1 MKTSNKVK
9 ITNLTTWI
17 MIITISLIAVFFIGY
32 IFTTTF
38 DLNVFD
44 SETSEFIFSFIG
56 FSSVLVIFS
65 AILNISL
72 NIGIIADSR
81 IHEIGEDSNS
91 FLNKKFF
98 LIIGLFIFSIITFLF
113 IGDYLTR
120 RHYKQELLNEANDI
134 MTRYSESIN
143 KISDALVDTNKVNEI
158 PVILNFL
165 SNQKEKFPSVRLI
178 TSDNYDGQLTF
189 LEINSWKLNDELKT
203 PYYGNSFYKCE
214 IEDCEYLKKIF
225 TGKTT
230 QPLLWTKEDDYKLYF
245 PFLKQKKK
253 FVLVFTK
260 YERNGKIGSR
270 K

>member
-1 MKTSNKVK
+1 MKTSNKIK
-9 ITNLTTWI
+9 LANLTTWT
-17 MIITISLIAVFFIGY
+17 MIITISLIAIFFIGF

-44 SETSEFIFSFIG
+44 NETSEFIFSFIG
-56 FSSVLVIFS
+56 FSAVFVICS

-81 IHEIGEDSNS
+81 IHEIAENQSTILG
-91 FLNKKFF
+91 KKFF
-98 LIIGLFIFSIITFLF
+98 LIIGFFIFSIISFLF
-113 IGDYLTR
+113 IGDFLTR
-120 RHYKQELLNEANDI
+120 KYYKDELVKEANDI

-143 KISDALVDTNKVNEI
+143 KISVGLVDTSKVNEI
-158 PVILNFL
+158 PEILNFL

-178 TSDNYDGQLTF
+178 TSDKYDGQLTF
-189 LEINSWKLNDELKT
+189 LEINSWKNNDELKT

-214 IEDCEYLKKIF
+214 IEDCEYLEKVF
-225 TGKTT
+225 STNTT
-230 QPLLWTKEDDYKLYF
+230 EPLIWTKENDYKLYF

-260 YERNGKIGSR
+260 YQRNGKIGSR
-270 K
+270 